1 MATYTGIKTESTFP
15 ITVGGGTLVNLQKLL
30 LYILADK
37 TEEEINEAFEK
48 ILKKQFDE
56 EGNLVE
62 NLPGT
67 RWHYGLIAQEL
78 KEVLDTN
85 NLDAAMWAVDGFETD
100 PNGSQ
105 SISYDHIVAPLIKS
119 VQQLSE
125 TIEILEN
132 RLAALES

>member
-56 EGNLVE
+56 EWIEHYAFLAAMINVIEGVAREKGLTVEE
-62 NLPGT
+62 NLD
-67 RWHYGLIAQEL
+67 E
-78 KEVLDTN
+78 
-85 NLDAAMWAVDGFETD
+85 
-100 PNGSQ
+100 PNEQGS
-105 SISYDHIVAPLIKS
+105 
-119 VQQLSE
+119 
-125 TIEILEN
+125 
-132 RLAALES
+132 

>member
-56 EGNLVE
+56 EWIEHYAFLAAMINVIEGVAREKGLTVEE
-62 NLPGT
+62 NL
-67 RWHYGLIAQEL
+67 
-78 KEVLDTN
+78 D
-85 NLDAAMWAVDGFETD
+85 
-100 PNGSQ
+100 
-105 SISYDHIVAPLIKS
+105 
-119 VQQLSE
+119 
-125 TIEILEN
+125 
-132 RLAALES
+132 ESNEQGN